1 MADENELHVI
11 FGTGPVGLAIMD
23 ELLAKGKRVRMVNL
37 RGQTSLPEDVELMSG
52 NAIEADFSTR
62 ACEGASVVY
71 QALNAPYTQW
81 SRLFPPLQQGV
92 IQGAAAAGAKLV
104 TLENVYMYGKPGGQP
119 LTEGTPY
126 NAHTRKGGVRL
137 AMTEELMQAHRDGK
151 VRVAIGR
158 ASDFFG
164 PRVLVSGMGER
175 VFPPALEGKAAQV
188 LGNPDMPHTY
198 TYMPDIGKA
207 LVILGERDEALGQ
220 AWHLPNPQAVTTRR
234 FVEMIFDEIGTEP
247 KIQAPPKLILRVIA
261 LFNADLRESMEMLYQ
276 FEEPFVVDSSKFE
289 AAFGMTATPL
299 EEAIAATVAWYRG
312 RLKIED

>member
-11 FGTGPVGLAIMD
+11 FGTGPVGLAVMD

-52 NAIEADFSTR
+52 NAIDADFSTR

-119 LTEGTPY
+119 LTEGAPY
-126 NAHTRKGGVRL
+126 NAHTRKGGVRQ

-164 PRVLVSGMGER
+164 PRVLVSAMGER

-220 AWHLPNPQAVTTRR
+220 AWHLPNPQTVTTRC
-234 FVEMIFDEIGTEP
+234 FVEMIFEEIGTEP
-247 KIQAPPKLILRVIA
+247 KIQVPPKLILRAIA

-312 RLKIED
+312 RLKIKD